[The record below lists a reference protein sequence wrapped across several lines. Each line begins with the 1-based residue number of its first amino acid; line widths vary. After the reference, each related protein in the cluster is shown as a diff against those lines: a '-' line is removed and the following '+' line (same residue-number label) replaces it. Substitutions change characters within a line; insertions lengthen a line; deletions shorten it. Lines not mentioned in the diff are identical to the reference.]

1 MTRSADLK
9 PRIQTGTVNRIGR
22 HAGGME
28 MVLRHVTIGELAA
41 IYAKAA
47 RSALPE
53 GAQDLRIVKRML
65 LMKRSLTV
73 ARREKHVG
81 RPLRMIHPAL
91 HVEGAFRD

>member
-1 MTRSADLK
+1 MKQHLK
-9 PRIQTGTVNRIGR
+9 TGTVKRIGR

-28 MVLRHVTIGELAA
+28 MLLRHVTIGELAA

-73 ARREKHVG
+73 AWREKHVG
-81 RPLRMIHPAL
+81 RPLRMIHPAF
-91 HVEGAFRD
+91 HVE